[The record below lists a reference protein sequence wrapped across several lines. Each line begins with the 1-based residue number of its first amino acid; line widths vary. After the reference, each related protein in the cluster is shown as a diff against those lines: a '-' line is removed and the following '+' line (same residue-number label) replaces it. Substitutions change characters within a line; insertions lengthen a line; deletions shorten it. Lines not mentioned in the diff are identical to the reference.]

1 MPHAAHD
8 QAERREQLYGLLRAG
23 AVATQR
29 ALVAALEARGIAATQ
44 SSVSRDLREI
54 GAVKTPEGYVLPA
67 DETAGHDGEFAA
79 VADLVRE
86 LKPAGPNLLVI
97 RTGIGAAQRV
107 ALALDRAAWPE
118 IVGCI
123 GGDDTVFVATAG
135 LAAQKRLL
143 NRIEQSLTA

>member
-1 MPHAAHD
+1 MPHAAGD
-8 QAERREQLYGLLRAG
+8 QAERREHLYGLLRAG
-23 AVATQR
+23 AVTTQR

-67 DETAGHDGEFAA
+67 DETARRDGEFAA

-86 LKPAGPNLLVI
+86 LQPAGPNLLVI

-118 IVGCI
+118 VVGCI

-143 NRIEQSLTA
+143 NRIEQSLAA